1 MIYLHQH
8 QKEIS
13 LVLQLNLDFDKL
25 KNVPAESSQPSNEV
39 KSDVVKKTVYNKL
52 VIKDSPAYSDIS
64 ITSVFLLLK
73 HSMIETNK
81 VLRRKLKMLTQRYL
95 ILMGQSR
102 RLVTTQKLQRLK
114 KKTPT
119 ITGLVNTAALN
130 ATARVIENEIS
141 DTIMLIRK
149 TDCNTKIP

>member
-1 MIYLHQH
+1 
-8 QKEIS
+8 
-13 LVLQLNLDFDKL
+13 
-25 KNVPAESSQPSNEV
+25 
-39 KSDVVKKTVYNKL
+39 
-52 VIKDSPAYSDIS
+52 
-64 ITSVFLLLK
+64 
-73 HSMIETNK
+73 MIETNK

-95 ILMGQSR
+95 ILMGKSR

-114 KKTPT
+114 RKTPT

>member
-8 QKEIS
+8 QKETS

-39 KSDVVKKTVYNKL
+39 KNDVVKKTVYNKL
-52 VIKDSPAYSDIS
+52 VIKDSPTYSDIS